1 MESGAGE
8 GTDVDPL
15 VWTQVVEDVSLED
28 GWHGFDG
35 ALGIRGIVDARAGH
49 GVSRRH
55 DVDLA
60 LWVRVAE
67 TATRED
73 RDQVAFVVDPLE
85 VGHLGAEE
93 RRIRG
98 VAHSRGTVGDGTNMN
113 ARWEVHDHHKCVK
126 LREGSTKRMSDLRP
140 CWSGPGNKECRKNDI
155 Q

>member
-8 GTDVDPL
+8 SANVDPL
-15 VWTQVVEDVSLED
+15 VWTQVVEDVPLED

-35 ALGIRGIVDARAGH
+35 ALGVRGVVDARAGH
-49 GVSRRH
+49 GVSGRH

-67 TATRED
+67 TAARED
-73 RDQVAFVVDPLE
+73 GDQVAFVVDPLE

-98 VAHSRGTVGDGTNMN
+98 VAHSWCTVSDGANMN
-113 ARWEVHDHHKCVK
+113 A
-126 LREGSTKRMSDLRP
+126 
-140 CWSGPGNKECRKNDI
+140 
-155 Q
+155 